1 MIQPAPPDYLSTMF
15 GVELKLINI
24 IKKHVLVGD
33 MVTCQDNKFGTKY
46 SRMDLV
52 KFEEESL

>member
-1 MIQPAPPDYLSTMF
+1 MIQPAAPDYLSPMF
-15 GVELKLINI
+15 GVEWKLINI

>member
-1 MIQPAPPDYLSTMF
+1 MIQPAAPDYPSTMF

-24 IKKHVLVGD
+24 IKKQVVGD
-33 MVTCQDNKFGTKY
+33 MVTCYDNKFGTKY
-46 SRMDLV
+46 SKMDQV

>member
-1 MIQPAPPDYLSTMF
+1 MIQPAAPDYLSTMF